1 MVGGRGPRVEHRVIE
16 DVNGDRTRTPGP
28 PGEVPCT
35 NIDRRVGRAD
45 HLTVEAVVLPRID
58 EQVVI
63 DLERP
68 HEAPSEQD
76 GWTLLVDDHVV
87 VNVHAPK
94 NAIRSGESGEEID
107 GPHGFIVVDVVP
119 PDLHASDEPPAIAQ
133 PPEVDR
139 VIEDVPRSRV
149 GGAHVRN
156 LVPEYR
162 TVRRSL
168 VRIARHRSRG
178 PHTVWSL
185 HQIPH
190 ESAILFD
197 HNYNIWP
204 PGGELGI
211 HHLLARLRV

>member
-28 PGEVPCT
+28 PGKVPCT
-35 NIDRRVGRAD
+35 NIDRRVGRRD
-45 HLTVEAVVLPRID
+45 NVTVEAVVLPRID
-58 EQVVI
+58 EQVV
-63 DLERP
+63 
-68 HEAPSEQD
+68 
-76 GWTLLVDDHVV
+76 

-94 NAIRSGESGEEID
+94 NAIRTGELGEQID
-107 GPHGFIVVDVVP
+107 CPEGFIVVDVIP
-119 PDLHASDEPPAIAQ
+119 PDLHAGYETPATAQ

-139 VIEDVPRSRV
+139 VVEVVPRRRL
-149 GGAHVRN
+149 GGAHVCN

-190 ESAILFD
+190 ESAILLD
-197 HNYNIWP
+197 LDNYSWP
-204 PGGELGI
+204 PGGKL
-211 HHLLARLRV
+211 